1 MGVLIRRLSAGQTGD
16 ELLMLARE
24 LLTLLVESLGETD
37 LDEGT
42 LSIVE
47 ELLMLAR
54 ELLTLLVESLGETG
68 LEGDITVY

>member
-1 MGVLIRRLSAGQTGD
+1 
-16 ELLMLARE
+16 MLARE